1 MTTLGLK
8 IDVDTFRGT
17 RIGVPNLCRLL
28 SRYGISASFFFSVGP
43 DNMGRNLWRLLRPD
57 FLKKMLRSGAPSLYG
72 WDILLMGT
80 AWPGP
85 KIGKRLG
92 DTIAQAAAQKHEIG
106 LHAWDHYTWQMK
118 IDKMNT
124 ENISDHLQ
132 KGVDM
137 LTEIT
142 GKAPVSSAAPS
153 WKCTRDVLAAR
164 DRFPFAYNSDCR
176 GESIFVPE
184 IGGRTFSQPQIPT
197 TLPTYDEVIGRNGVT
212 DSNYN
217 AFILSRIRPGRL
229 NVLTAHAEA
238 EGSAKIDLFEHFLQ
252 YALEKKIDILPLGRL
267 LDQALQPIPVSA
279 VVNSEIPGRDG
290 WISFQD
296 SES

>member
-17 RIGVPNLCRLL
+17 RVGVPNLCRLL
-28 SRYGISASFFFSVGP
+28 SEYGISASSFFSVGP

-85 KIGKRLG
+85 KIGKRLSG
-92 DTIAQAAAQKHEIG
+92 VIAGAAAQKHEIG

-118 IDKMNT
+118 IGKMNT
-124 ENISDHLQ
+124 ELVSDHLQ
-132 KGVDM
+132 KGVSV
-137 LTEIT
+137 LTDIT

-153 WKCTRDVLAAR
+153 WKCTRDVLAAK

-176 GESIFVPE
+176 GESIFIPE
-184 IGGRTFSQPQIPT
+184 IDGRTFSQPQIPT
-197 TLPTYDEVIGRNGVT
+197 TLPTYDEVIGRNGIT

-217 AFILSRIRPGRL
+217 DFILSRIRPGKL

-238 EGSAKIDLFEHFLQ
+238 EGSAKIELFEHFLQ
-252 YALEKKIDILPLGRL
+252 SALEKNIDIVPLGRL
-267 LDQALQPIPVSA
+267 LDEPTLSIHAAA
-279 VVNSEIPGRDG
+279 VVNRELPGRDG
-290 WISFQD
+290 WVSFQN
-296 SES
+296 SEN